1 MTSCVTAF
9 EKLYWYS
16 FMIFKKIIEKHFIYK
31 VIIYVKHRLDFLDSL
46 RSLNNFE
53 IIYLNQIETR

>member
-31 VIIYVKHRLDFLDSL
+31 VIIYVKHRLDFYRL
-46 RSLNNFE
+46 
-53 IIYLNQIETR
+53 IILKLFI